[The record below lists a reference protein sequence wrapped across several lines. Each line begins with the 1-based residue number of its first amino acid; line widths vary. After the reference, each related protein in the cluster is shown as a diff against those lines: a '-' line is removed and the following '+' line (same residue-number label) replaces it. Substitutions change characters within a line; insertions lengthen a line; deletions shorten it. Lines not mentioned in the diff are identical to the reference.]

1 MQVEDTISHLPS
13 FIASFANIL
22 LELNEVDDTYVDHL
36 ENVIGTFFL
45 VYPQLYDVKRW
56 SYYMAISR
64 LFVALYSKGSA
75 LQNLLSRI
83 VFQGLTLTCSK
94 PIVKQ
99 SPESSSATQP
109 AEYYTE
115 YQDLWRNLLNPRIS
129 DDLEFSEHQRKDLC
143 KIIYNEFMQSIIRML
158 QKLVLQYN
166 VVKESAQGEEK
177 ADDKDKEAEL
187 LATSEVNPNLLKP
200 VVPKDFELFLNLVNF
215 CKMILP
221 QLHQDLFEK
230 WIYIFAKEIIIKSNQ
245 FPLVSGF
252 YKLLGVT
259 LKVSDQLKY
268 FDQMDEAVPEIDAM
282 NDIDDEPAS
291 KATNMDLQTKRV
303 CYTLISKFI
312 QEVET
317 RMKQYK
323 DELLASCLSLVL
335 SVPKAFVTIAD
346 KVASLQLC
354 LKLGESYWPLAC
366 VALDALEQWTKALT
380 AQLKPHLSRIL
391 PSFNSYLKATASN
404 ATYVQVQP
412 GQQSAL
418 QRIEGVSALTADGED
433 DKKLKSEIQLRML
446 RLLAQLGGDNVNL
459 IQDVDLATSSSETSI
474 AWDTVKRVKFV
485 VPFQD
490 VKPDVWLDDLLPRI
504 VELAEE
510 ASDRQTKVAACE
522 LLHSVVLYMI
532 GSNAKLEPVPV
543 HKIYARL
550 FPAMIRLAVDV
561 EQVTRQL
568 FEPLMMQVI
577 HWFTKNQ
584 TEENTETMTLLDSI
598 IECVASPSDGAV
610 REFSAKC
617 LTEFLKWSIKQSSKK
632 QQEKNPFNA
641 KSLFKR
647 VYSLMHHPN
656 PYKRMGAYLTVKSL
670 YRVFR
675 EEQALVDQFVL
686 ELSHALLF
694 SMRLAQHDDTSLGTA
709 RLALSVLEALTRIIE
724 RHVSMLSKPNSARR
738 AHADLNAFLSWVL
751 SQTARS
757 ERVVRRAAQGLIAR
771 LTAPNAAA
779 WVQKHV
785 LPRRPLNTL
794 IALFEG
800 GVEYEEQE
808 EQDAP
813 RPVVAH
819 KDALPSL
826 PDLSGVMT
834 WLSRV
839 QASLDLWTWAF
850 STNMLTPGEVLAVKN
865 GSRLMGWCAH
875 FLTHYQLRSV
885 VTDEHSAH
893 YYLFRPLTPLEIDQ
907 FFTQQCSILH
917 LYFKLL
923 HVLLDKHKQ
932 ASMEILLPSFNESF
946 FKLFFTSI
954 LAPEQLGFVA
964 NKISQQKKMM
974 ALTCNMCRLFTQ
986 VLPKSQAELMRKVL
1000 RHMLNQP
1007 EMNLLTLDFKHSN
1020 LDVERARCL
1029 VQGYA
1034 QLHACELL
1042 MDSLPKNTNLT
1053 EHLLVQAFDH
1063 SDNYTPLEM
1072 SVGGLTL
1079 QLTFSLHPS
1088 EKHLHALITALIK
1101 LLLDETLVED
1111 RSQPSLEELQSSVRA
1126 SQRNENDE
1134 GDNVP
1139 NIDSTTVNVKKSTKG
1154 EVFYKNFREQI
1165 DDFIANNMQYFVKP
1179 IMTHIHKNYLMFR
1192 VLLNVVD
1199 RQVRHRNANSKAVV
1213 QLVIAHLS
1221 QLNAWIKL
1229 ESTQEQKESALE
1241 LLKRLMQV
1249 SASAEC
1255 VSFAREVLC
1264 TFMARAMP
1272 LLFKTDVLD
1281 LLPALLA
1288 AQHTSE
1294 QHKKQIRERIREL
1307 ITYDF
1312 PVQST
1317 DLPQDSAVYNEYI
1330 TCLNKLMQVLVQTGD
1345 LMLLEELY
1353 PIFRER
1359 RHRHMPHLEQQ
1370 LSQFVKTLKHRAEH
1384 AVHCFNMI
1392 MTVVADPTMTAWLKY
1407 NLTRHILLPLYE
1419 LLPLNHQIQVMQQQI
1434 HLLVK
1439 TINIEELDNKSSLSA
1454 KQSQSSTD
1462 DTLTAADVIDRI
1474 CALNLIQV
1482 LYQCLP
1488 STAIREKIN
1497 KAYYTKSDAKG
1508 NELTTTIMR
1517 ASHYIK
1523 SQQLSVTSA
1532 SVFNE
1537 GVTRELLLEY
1547 QGTAFNT
1554 LAAVVM
1560 CTQSKEN
1567 FFTVFC
1573 FKENA
1578 AKHEYL
1584 WENIID
1590 TDKLCQFEVETNFP
1604 VAHKEVT
1611 SLLSKYRALEGAAD
1625 KQTNLRYISS
1635 QYLAD
1640 SSLSQDISNTSFF
1653 GKENED
1659 NEAQEEV
1666 DKPREEAANT
1676 SSAEETGE
1684 LIELDPINS
1693 NPCMLSLLRLIDHL
1707 QKQFGATYS
1716 KEEMPKWMKELHIK
1730 CAAPGMWNRI
1740 RV

>member
-1 MQVEDTISHLPS
+1 VEDTISHLPS

-22 LELNEVDDTYVDHL
+22 LELNEVDDVYVDHL

-99 SPESSSATQP
+99 SAESSPSATQP
-109 AEYYTE
+109 AEYFTE
-115 YQDLWRNLLNPRIS
+115 YQDLWRNLLNPRIP
-129 DDLEFSEHQRKDLC
+129 DELEFPEHQRKDLC
-143 KIIYNEFMQSIIRML
+143 KIIYNEFMQSIIRMV

-177 ADDKDKEAEL
+177 GEDKEAEL

-221 QLHQDLFEK
+221 QIHQELFEK
-230 WIYIFAKEIIIKSNQ
+230 WIYIFAKEVIIKSNQ

-268 FDQMDEAVPEIDAM
+268 FEQMDEAAAPELDAM
-282 NDIDDEPAS
+282 TDIDDEPAS
-291 KATNMDLQTKRV
+291 AVTNMDLQTKRV
-303 CYTLISKFI
+303 CFTLISKFI

-346 KVASLQLC
+346 KVSSLQLC

-366 VALDALEQWTKALT
+366 VALDALEQWTKSLA
-380 AQLKPHLSRIL
+380 AQLRPHLSRIL
-391 PSFNSYLKATASN
+391 PSFNSYLKATTSSVI
-404 ATYVQVQP
+404 YVQAQS
-412 GQQSAL
+412 GQQSTL
-418 QRIEGVSALTADGED
+418 QRIEGTSALTADGED

-459 IQDVDLATSSSETSI
+459 IQDVDLATSSSEASI

-543 HKIYARL
+543 YKIYARL

-686 ELSHALLF
+686 ELSHSLLF

-724 RHVSMLSKPNSARR
+724 RHVSTLSKPNSARR

-771 LTAPNAAA
+771 LTAPSSAA

-800 GVEYEEQE
+800 GVEYEEDEQE
-808 EQDAP
+808 VPQRAVISP
-813 RPVVAH
+813 

-826 PDLSGVMT
+826 PDLASVLT

-850 STNMLTPGEVLAVKN
+850 STNMLAPGDVLAAKN
-865 GSRLMGWCAH
+865 GSRLMQWCAH

-885 VTDEHSAH
+885 VTDENSAH
-893 YYLFRPLTPLEIDQ
+893 FYLFRPLTPLEIDQ

-932 ASMEILLPSFNESF
+932 ASMDILVPSFNEAF

-964 NKISQQKKMM
+964 NKLSQQKKMM
-974 ALTCNMCRLFTQ
+974 ALTCNLCRVFTQ
-986 VLPKSQAELMRKVL
+986 VLPKSAAELMKKVL

-1088 EKHLHALITALIK
+1088 EKHLHALIAALIK

-1134 GDNVP
+1134 GDNNVP
-1139 NIDSTTVNVKKSTKG
+1139 NMDSLTVNAKKSTKG

-1179 IMTHIHKNYLMFR
+1179 IMTQIHKNYLMFR

-1213 QLVIAHLS
+1213 QLVVAHLS
-1221 QLNAWIKL
+1221 QLNAWVKL
-1229 ESTQEQKESALE
+1229 ESTQEQKESVLE
-1241 LLKRLMQV
+1241 LLKRVMHV
-1249 SASAEC
+1249 SSSAEC
-1255 VSFAREVLC
+1255 VAFAREVLC
-1264 TFMARAMP
+1264 AFTSRAMP

-1281 LLPALLA
+1281 LLPALLT
-1288 AQHTSE
+1288 AQNMTE
-1294 QHKKQIRERIREL
+1294 QHKKQIRERVREL

-1317 DLPQDSAVYNEYI
+1317 DLPHDSAVYNEYI
-1330 TCLNKLMQVLVQTGD
+1330 SCLNKLMHVLVQTGD

-1359 RHRHMPHLEQQ
+1359 RHRHMSHLEQQ
-1370 LSQFVKTLKHRAEH
+1370 LSLFVKALKHRAEH
-1384 AVHCFNMI
+1384 AVQCFNMI

-1407 NLTRHILLPLYE
+1407 NLTRHVLLPLYE

-1434 HLLVK
+1434 HYLVK
-1439 TINIEELDNKSSLSA
+1439 TINIEELDNKSSQGA
-1454 KQSQSSTD
+1454 KQSQSSAD
-1462 DTLTAADVIDRI
+1462 DSELTAADVVDRI
-1474 CALNLIQV
+1474 CAFNMIQAM
-1482 LYQCLP
+1482 YQCLP
-1488 STAIREKIN
+1488 SNAIREKIN
-1497 KAYYTKSDAKG
+1497 KAYYSKSDAKG

-1523 SQQLSVTSA
+1523 SQQLSVTSS

-1554 LAAVVM
+1554 LAAVVI

-1584 WENIID
+1584 WENIVD
-1590 TDKLCQFEVETNFP
+1590 TDRLCQFEVETNFP

-1611 SLLSKYRALEGAAD
+1611 SLLSKFRAKEDAQD
-1625 KQTNLRYISS
+1625 KQANLRYISS

-1659 NEAQEEV
+1659 NEPKDVA
-1666 DKPREEAANT
+1666 DKPREDAAANT
-1676 SSAEETGE
+1676 TGTSGEETGE
-1684 LIELDPINS
+1684 MIELDPINS

-1716 KEEMPKWMKELHIK
+1716 KDEMPKWMKELHLK
-1730 CAAPGMWNRI
+1730 CAAPGI
-1740 RV
+1740 